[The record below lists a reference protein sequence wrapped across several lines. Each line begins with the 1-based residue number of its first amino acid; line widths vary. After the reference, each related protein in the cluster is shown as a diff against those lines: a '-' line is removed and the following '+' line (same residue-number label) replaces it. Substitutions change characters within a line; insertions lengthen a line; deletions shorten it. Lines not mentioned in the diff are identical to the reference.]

1 MRVISGTARGRRLR
15 EPKDMSVRPTTDKV
29 KESIFNIIQFDIE
42 GRHALDLFAGSGQ
55 LGIEALSRGAAQCV
69 FVDRAAESVK
79 LVRENLKLTG
89 LEARARV
96 TAADSLAFLAGGE
109 KFDLIFLD
117 PPYGTSLLENSIELV
132 NRFDILRENGIMIC
146 ESQREKVLP
155 EVTEPYFKMREYA
168 YGKIKLT
175 TYSRKAANP

>member
-1 MRVISGTARGRRLR
+1 M
-15 EPKDMSVRPTTDKV
+15 
-29 KESIFNIIQFDIE
+29 
-42 GRHALDLFAGSGQ
+42 
-55 LGIEALSRGAAQCV
+55 
-69 FVDRAAESVK
+69 
-79 LVRENLKLTG
+79 
-89 LEARARV
+89 
-96 TAADSLAFLAGGE
+96 TAADSLSFLAGGE

-117 PPYGTSLLENSIELV
+117 PPYGTTLLENSIELV

-146 ESQREKVLP
+146 ESQREKILP